1 MYPRVRIHMDRLRR
15 NLDACAGIIQ
25 KVPGCTLMIVT
36 KGVCAYPPIVR
47 MLTEHPGVDFL
58 ADSRI
63 QNLKS
68 YAAQARQAGK
78 QTVLLRLSMPSEV
91 SEVVEYADVS
101 FQSELST
108 IRLLDEAAGR
118 AGKRHNVVLMIDLGD
133 LREGIFYE
141 KEEEIFSTVAE
152 LLLLKH
158 IRLYGLGTNLTCY
171 GAIIPKNEN
180 LSLLVGLARKL
191 EQRFHIRLPMVSG
204 GNSSSIY
211 LIEQG
216 NLPEGINNL
225 RLGESFLLGNDT
237 AYGTR
242 IPGTVGDALELEAE
256 VIEIKEKPSLPVGE
270 IGVDAF
276 GHRPTYEDKGI
287 MRRAIVAVGRQ
298 DVDTDSLQPRDPQI
312 EILGGSSDHLLLD
325 LTHCITLEMP
335 VYPGTEPPRL
345 TAACTMEKDGFRETL
360 LEKIASAKQRIC
372 IVALYLEQDDGG
384 KGILNALYE
393 AKRQRPELDVR
404 VLVDWHRAQRGRIG
418 AAASNTNADWYCR
431 MAQENPGVDVPVY
444 GVPINTR
451 EALGVLHFKGFIIDD
466 SVLYSG
472 ASLNDVYLHQH
483 DKYRY
488 DRYHLIR
495 NRKMSDIM
503 FEWVTQNI
511 MNGRGVNR
519 LDDVNRPKS
528 PEIKNDIRLFRQEL
542 RDAAYHFQGD
552 ADNDQLSVTP
562 LVGLGKS
569 SLLNKTIFHL
579 MPCAEQKLTICTPYF
594 NLPAILVRNIIQL
607 LREGKKVEII
617 VGDKTANDFYIPE
630 DEPFKIIGALPYLY
644 EINLRRF
651 LSRLQYYVNTDQLV
665 VRLWK
670 DDDNTYHLKGMWV
683 DDKWMLITG
692 NNLNPRAWRLD
703 LENAILI
710 HDPQLELAP
719 QREKELELIREHT
732 TIVKH
737 YRDLQSIAD
746 YPVKVRKL
754 IRRLRRIRI
763 DRLISRIL

>member
-242 IPGTVGDALELEAE
+242 IPGTVG
-256 VIEIKEKPSLPVGE
+256 
-270 IGVDAF
+270 
-276 GHRPTYEDKGI
+276 
-287 MRRAIVAVGRQ
+287 VGRQ

-325 LTHCITLEMP
+325 LTHCTT
-335 VYPGTEPPRL
+335 VY
-345 TAACTMEKDGFRETL
+345 
-360 LEKIASAKQRIC
+360 Q
-372 IVALYLEQDDGG
+372 
-384 KGILNALYE
+384 
-393 AKRQRPELDVR
+393 
-404 VLVDWHRAQRGRIG
+404 
-418 AAASNTNADWYCR
+418 
-431 MAQENPGVDVPVY
+431 
-444 GVPINTR
+444 
-451 EALGVLHFKGFIIDD
+451 
-466 SVLYSG
+466 
-472 ASLNDVYLHQH
+472 
-483 DKYRY
+483 
-488 DRYHLIR
+488 
-495 NRKMSDIM
+495 
-503 FEWVTQNI
+503 
-511 MNGRGVNR
+511 
-519 LDDVNRPKS
+519 
-528 PEIKNDIRLFRQEL
+528 
-542 RDAAYHFQGD
+542 
-552 ADNDQLSVTP
+552 
-562 LVGLGKS
+562 
-569 SLLNKTIFHL
+569 
-579 MPCAEQKLTICTPYF
+579 
-594 NLPAILVRNIIQL
+594 
-607 LREGKKVEII
+607 
-617 VGDKTANDFYIPE
+617 VGDRIQFTLGYGSMLKAFTS
-630 DEPFKIIGALPYLY
+630 PY
-644 EINLRRF
+644 
-651 LSRLQYYVNTDQLV
+651 V
-665 VRLWK
+665 
-670 DDDNTYHLKGMWV
+670 
-683 DDKWMLITG
+683 
-692 NNLNPRAWRLD
+692 
-703 LENAILI
+703 
-710 HDPQLELAP
+710 
-719 QREKELELIREHT
+719 EKVI
-732 TIVKH
+732 
-737 YRDLQSIAD
+737 
-746 YPVKVRKL
+746 
-754 IRRLRRIRI
+754 
-763 DRLISRIL
+763 

>member
-325 LTHCITLEMP
+325 LTHCTT
-335 VYPGTEPPRL
+335 VYQVGLRQHAQGIYQPLCGKSHLSRRSLRRGSGRYVTE
-345 TAACTMEKDGFRETL
+345 T
-360 LEKIASAKQRIC
+360 
-372 IVALYLEQDDGG
+372 
-384 KGILNALYE
+384 
-393 AKRQRPELDVR
+393 RP
-404 VLVDWHRAQRGRIG
+404 
-418 AAASNTNADWYCR
+418 
-431 MAQENPGVDVPVY
+431 
-444 GVPINTR
+444 
-451 EALGVLHFKGFIIDD
+451 
-466 SVLYSG
+466 
-472 ASLNDVYLHQH
+472 
-483 DKYRY
+483 
-488 DRYHLIR
+488 DRR
-495 NRKMSDIM
+495 S
-503 FEWVTQNI
+503 
-511 MNGRGVNR
+511 
-519 LDDVNRPKS
+519 
-528 PEIKNDIRLFRQEL
+528 
-542 RDAAYHFQGD
+542 
-552 ADNDQLSVTP
+552 
-562 LVGLGKS
+562 VGLGCLAAGGQHGTS
-569 SLLNKTIFHL
+569 RHPVWRACGGSGAAGPPRTGQGRY
-579 MPCAEQKLTICTPYF
+579 PRSPDRGQP
-594 NLPAILVRNIIQL
+594 
-607 LREGKKVEII
+607 GK
-617 VGDKTANDFYIPE
+617 AA
-630 DEPFKIIGALPYLY
+630 AL
-644 EINLRRF
+644 
-651 LSRLQYYVNTDQLV
+651 
-665 VRLWK
+665 
-670 DDDNTYHLKGMWV
+670 
-683 DDKWMLITG
+683 
-692 NNLNPRAWRLD
+692 
-703 LENAILI
+703 
-710 HDPQLELAP
+710 
-719 QREKELELIREHT
+719 
-732 TIVKH
+732 
-737 YRDLQSIAD
+737 
-746 YPVKVRKL
+746 
-754 IRRLRRIRI
+754 
-763 DRLISRIL
+763 